1 MTQSHTPVLEAIVL
15 AAGRGARFGGDKRLA
30 DLNGAPLVA
39 WALRTALAAPARRVL
54 VAVGDDPRL
63 VAALRAEATSLKALE
78 RLVLVPAPNAADGMG
93 ASLGDV
99 AAAVSEDVDGVF
111 VFLGDMPAIRPET
124 PARLTAALYGPDRI
138 VIPVHDGRR
147 GHPVLFGAN
156 WLAALR
162 TRTGDEGARKLVV
175 EAGPRLV
182 AVEVDD
188 PGVLLDV
195 DRPEDLARL
204 AEPLTEAG
212 ARDR

>member
-1 MTQSHTPVLEAIVL
+1 MTQSQSPVLDVLVL
-15 AAGRGARFGGDKRLA
+15 AAGRGARFGGDKLLA
-30 DLNGAPLVA
+30 DLQGAPLVA

-63 VAALRAEATSLKALE
+63 VAALRAEATRQKALE
-78 RLVLVPAPNAADGMG
+78 RLVLVPTPNAAEGMG
-93 ASLGDV
+93 ASLSTV

-111 VFLGDMPAIRPET
+111 VFLGDMPAIRSET
-124 PARLTAALYGPDRI
+124 PARLATALDGPDRI
-138 VIPVHDGRR
+138 VIPVHNGRR

-162 TRTGDEGARKLVV
+162 TREGDEGARKLIV
-175 EAGPRLV
+175 EAGPRLS

-195 DRPEDLARL
+195 DRPEDLARIGL
-204 AEPLTEAG
+204 VTG
-212 ARDR
+212 AAARGC